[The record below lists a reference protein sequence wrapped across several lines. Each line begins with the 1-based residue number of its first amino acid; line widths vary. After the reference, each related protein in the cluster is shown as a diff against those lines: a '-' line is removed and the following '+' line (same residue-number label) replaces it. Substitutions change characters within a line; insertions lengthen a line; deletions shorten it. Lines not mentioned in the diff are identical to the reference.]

1 MNKNKL
7 VMNIT
12 IGITALILVCV
23 MFIQFRI
30 VNETDIAQIE
40 SMREDELKEAAVE
53 WKEKYEKT
61 AEKLEDTNKKIEE
74 YRDKTQS
81 NDEAKDLI
89 ETELVNAKENFGLTD
104 VNGDG
109 VIVTLTDTDDKV
121 YNWKDLLEL
130 VNELRAAGAEA
141 ISINDE
147 RIINLTDIIDVGNRY
162 IVVNKQKIAS
172 PYIIKA
178 IGDKIHL
185 KSALTIKNGYYDL
198 KKKEEYNIEIQER
211 TNIKIEKYSKDVNLK
226 YIENI

>member
-89 ETELVNAKENFGLTD
+89 ETELVNAEENFGLTD

>member
-1 MNKNKL
+1 
-7 VMNIT
+7 
-12 IGITALILVCV
+12 
-23 MFIQFRI
+23 MFMQFN
-30 VNETDIAQIE
+30 VVEQTDITSIE
-40 SMREDELKEAAVE
+40 TMREDELKETAVE

>member
-162 IVVNKQKIAS
+162 IVVNKQKISS
-172 PYIIKA
+172 PYII
-178 IGDKIHL
+178 L
-185 KSALTIKNGYYDL
+185 N
-198 KKKEEYNIEIQER
+198 
-211 TNIKIEKYSKDVNLK
+211 
-226 YIENI
+226 

>member
-162 IVVNKQKIAS
+162 IVVNKQKISS